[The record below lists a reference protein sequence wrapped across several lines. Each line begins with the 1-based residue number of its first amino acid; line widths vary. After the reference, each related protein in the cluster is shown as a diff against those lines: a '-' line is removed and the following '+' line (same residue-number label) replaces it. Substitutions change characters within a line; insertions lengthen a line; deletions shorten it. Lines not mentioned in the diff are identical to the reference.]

1 MRPAAHKAGGV
12 VVCEI
17 RILDVMRRGFARAA
31 GLAALLGAFS
41 LTVAAQTAQPTKT
54 LRYSFRVAET
64 GFDPAQISD
73 RYSKTVAAGIFE
85 APLEFAYL
93 ARPYQLRPSTAA
105 AMPEISEDF
114 KTLTFRI
121 KPGIYFSDD
130 PAFGGKKRELTAADY
145 IYSIKRHYDPALNSR
160 NLYLLENVQILGLS
174 ELRKELMAAKKPFDY
189 DREVEGL
196 QLLDRYTFRVKLGV
210 GDPRFINQF
219 ADSAFL
225 GAMAREVVEYYGE
238 KKIMEH
244 PVGTGPYRLAEWRRS
259 SRIVLEKNPNYREE
273 LYDEQPPAD
282 ADPVLKAQ
290 AAKLKGRRLPLT
302 ERVEIAIIEENQPR
316 WLSFLRHEAD
326 VLEEVPSEYVS
337 IATPNGKLA
346 PNLAKEGMRSVRFPY
361 PEVAFSYFNME
372 DPVVG
377 GYTPEKVAL
386 RRAISLAVD
395 IDKEIRLPRRGQAIP
410 AQGPFG
416 PGTFGYRPDYKSEMS
431 EYNLPKAKALLDL
444 YGYVDKNGDGWRDLP
459 DGKPLVIEY
468 ATQPDSQSRQLI
480 EQWQKNMDAL
490 GVRIEFK
497 TAKWPEN
504 LKSANAGKLMMW
516 GVSWVATAPDGDTF
530 LALGDGRAK
539 GQANKSRFDLPA
551 YNELYQK
558 QKLLPNGPERQALME
573 QAAKLMIAYMPY
585 KITVHRLFTDLAQP
599 WVIGFDRNVFIRDF
613 WQYVDIDTEQ
623 LKKQQAR

>member
-1 MRPAAHKAGGV
+1 MRA
-12 VVCEI
+12 
-17 RILDVMRRGFARAA
+17 GFARAA
-31 GLAALLGAFS
+31 TAALLIGIS
-41 LTVAAQTAQPTKT
+41 LSAHAQPATPAPADAKV

-73 RYSKTVAAGIFE
+73 RYSKTIAAGIFE

-93 ARPYQLRPSTAA
+93 ARPYQMRPSTAV
-105 AMPEISEDF
+105 AMPEISADF
-114 KTLTFRI
+114 KTLTFKI
-121 KPGIYFSDD
+121 KPGIYFADD

-145 IYSIKRHYDPALNSR
+145 IYSIKRHYDPKLNSR

-196 QLLDRYTFRVKLGV
+196 KLLDRYTFQVRLGV

-225 GAMAREVVEYYGE
+225 GALAREVVEYYGD
-238 KKIMEH
+238 KIMDH
-244 PVGTGPYRLAEWRRS
+244 PVGTGPYRLTEWRRS
-259 SRIVLEKNPNYREE
+259 SRIVLERNPAYREE
-273 LYDEQPPAD
+273 LYNEQPPAN

-290 AAKLKGRRLPLT
+290 AAKLQGRRLPLT
-302 ERVEIAIIEENQPR
+302 DRVEIAIIEENQPR
-316 WLSFLRHEAD
+316 WLSFLNAEAD
-326 VLEEVPSEYVS
+326 VMEEVPSEYVS
-337 IATPNGKLA
+337 MATPHGKLA
-346 PNLAKEGMRSVRFPY
+346 PSLAKKGMRSVRFPY

-377 GYTPEKVAL
+377 GYTPDKVAL

-395 IDKEIRLPRRGQAIP
+395 VDKEIRLPRRGQAMP
-410 AQGPFG
+410 AQGPFA
-416 PGTFGYRPDYKSEMS
+416 PGTFGHRPDFKSEMS

-444 YGYVDKNGDGWRDLP
+444 YGYVDKDGDGWRDLP
-459 DGKPLVIEY
+459 DGSPLVLNY
-468 ATQPDSQSRQLI
+468 ATQPDSQSRQLV

-490 GVRIEFK
+490 KVRIEFK

-504 LKSANAGKLMMW
+504 LKSANAGKLQMW

-551 YNELYQK
+551 YNALYQK
-558 QKLLPNGPERQALME
+558 QKLLPNGPERQAVME
-573 QAAKLMIAYMPY
+573 EAGKLMVAYMPY
-585 KITVHRLFTDLAQP
+585 KISVHRLFTDLAQP
-599 WVIGFDRNVFIRDF
+599 WVIGYDRNIFLRDF
-613 WQYVDIDTEQ
+613 WQYVDVDNT
-623 LKKQQAR
+623 LKPKSN

>member
-1 MRPAAHKAGGV
+1 MRA
-12 VVCEI
+12 
-17 RILDVMRRGFARAA
+17 GFARAA
-31 GLAALLGAFS
+31 TAALLIGCS
-41 LTVAAQTAQPTKT
+41 LSAHAQPATSAPADAKV

-73 RYSKTVAAGIFE
+73 RYSKTIAAGIFE

-93 ARPYQLRPSTAA
+93 ARPYQMRPSTAV
-105 AMPEISEDF
+105 AMPEVSADF
-114 KTLTFRI
+114 KTLTFKI
-121 KPGIYFSDD
+121 KPGIYFADD

-145 IYSIKRHYDPALNSR
+145 IYSIKRHYDPKLNSR

-196 QLLDRYTFRVKLGV
+196 KLLDRYTFQVRLGV

-225 GAMAREVVEYYGE
+225 GALAREVVEYYGD
-238 KKIMEH
+238 KIMDH
-244 PVGTGPYRLAEWRRS
+244 PVGTGPYRLTEWRRS
-259 SRIVLEKNPNYREE
+259 SRIVLERNPAYREE
-273 LYDEQPPAD
+273 LYNEQPPAN

-290 AAKLKGRRLPLT
+290 AAKLQGRRLPLT
-302 ERVEIAIIEENQPR
+302 DRVEIAIIEENQPR
-316 WLSFLRHEAD
+316 WLSFLNAEAD
-326 VLEEVPSEYVS
+326 VMEEVPSEYVS
-337 IATPNGKLA
+337 MATPHGKLA
-346 PNLAKEGMRSVRFPY
+346 PSLAKKGMRSVRFPY

-377 GYTPEKVAL
+377 GYTPDKVAL

-395 IDKEIRLPRRGQAIP
+395 IDKEIRLPRRGQAMA
-410 AQGPFG
+410 AQGPFA
-416 PGTFGYRPDYKSEMS
+416 PGTFGHRPDFKSEMS

-444 YGYVDKNGDGWRDLP
+444 YGYVDKDGDGWRDLP
-459 DGKPLVIEY
+459 DGSPLVLNY
-468 ATQPDSQSRQLI
+468 ATQPDSQSRQLV

-490 GVRIEFK
+490 KVRIEFK

-504 LKSANAGKLMMW
+504 LKSANAGKLQMW

-551 YNELYQK
+551 YNALYQK
-558 QKLLPNGPERQALME
+558 QKLLPNGPERQAVME
-573 QAAKLMIAYMPY
+573 EAGKLMVAYMPY
-585 KITVHRLFTDLAQP
+585 KISVHRLFTDLAQP
-599 WVIGFDRNVFIRDF
+599 WVIGYDRNIFLRDF
-613 WQYVDIDTEQ
+613 WQYVDVDNT
-623 LKKQQAR
+623 LKPKSN